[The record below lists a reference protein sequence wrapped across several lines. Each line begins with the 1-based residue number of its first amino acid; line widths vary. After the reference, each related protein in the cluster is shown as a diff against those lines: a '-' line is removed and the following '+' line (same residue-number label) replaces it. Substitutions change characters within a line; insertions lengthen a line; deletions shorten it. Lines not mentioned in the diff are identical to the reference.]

1 MPSVKELAQ
10 KPLPLVSGHRACAGC
25 PEPIAARW
33 VMASSDKPVVACVA
47 TGCLEVTTT
56 IFPYTAWGV
65 PYIHVAFE
73 NAAAVASGVEAAL
86 KALKKRGR
94 YEGDVNIISFAGDG
108 GTYDIGLQAL
118 SGALE
123 RGHKFVFV
131 CLDNQAYMNT
141 GIQRSG
147 ATPRYAHTTTSPAG
161 DVLAGKPQGRKNIME
176 IVAAHGIPYAA
187 QASPSHWKDFL
198 LKSEKAFKAN
208 GPAFL
213 NVLIACTLGWG
224 FEPIE
229 TLEISRLAV
238 ETCFWPLYEIE
249 NGVYKVTYKPRQKLP
264 VEEFLKRQR
273 RFAHLFQPENRHLID
288 EIQAEID
295 AQWKELLRK
304 EEMTAKKEK
313 SKSAASPS

>member
-1 MPSVKELAQ
+1 
-10 KPLPLVSGHRACAGC
+10 
-25 PEPIAARW
+25 
-33 VMASSDKPVVACVA
+33 MASSDKPVVACVA

>member
-1 MPSVKELAQ
+1 
-10 KPLPLVSGHRACAGC
+10 
-25 PEPIAARW
+25 
-33 VMASSDKPVVACVA
+33 MASLDKPVIACVA

-56 IFPYTAWGV
+56 IFPYTTWNV

-86 KALKKRGR
+86 RALKKRGR
-94 YEGDVNIISFAGDG
+94 YDGDVNVIAFAGDG

-198 LKSEKAFKAN
+198 LKTEKAFKAN

-213 NVLIACTLGWG
+213 NVLIACNLGWG

-249 NGVYKVTYKPRQKLP
+249 NGVYRITYKPRHKLP
-264 VEEFLKRQR
+264 IEEFLKRQR
-273 RFAHLFQPENRHLID
+273 RFAHLFRPENRHLI
-288 EIQAEID
+288 EAIQAEID
-295 AQWKELLRK
+295 AQWEDLLRK
-304 EEMTAKKEK
+304 EAMTAKKEEAK
-313 SKSAASPS
+313 AAASPS